1 LLEIFCR
8 NLLSSGLDFE
18 LFFSPQKTSREEAS
32 TKVRC
37 ARVTL
42 VWQKMIAMESEKEHI
57 QTSNNDPRLSA
68 DFPGL
73 RGISRVIV
81 AL

>member
-1 LLEIFCR
+1 MKALH
-8 NLLSSGLDFE
+8 E
-18 LFFSPQKTSREEAS
+18 LAL
-32 TKVRC
+32 
-37 ARVTL
+37 RVTL